1 MNTFIILTFLVAII
15 QITHETTIFMI
26 DNQALHVRQKP
37 VEQRCFIL
45 IPMWLRVI
53 PAIFFLSVEG
63 GVPGLYLLPSRLP
76 AIIPVRPVSEF
87 CLINI
92 RLEYAGSILSVYFLA
107 S

>member
-1 MNTFIILTFLVAII
+1 
-15 QITHETTIFMI
+15 MI
-26 DNQALHVRQKP
+26 DNQGLHVMQKP

-45 IPMWLRVI
+45 IQKWLSVI
-53 PAIFFLSVEG
+53 PAIFFRSVEV
-63 GVPGLYLLPSRLP
+63 GVPGLYLLALNPPRLP